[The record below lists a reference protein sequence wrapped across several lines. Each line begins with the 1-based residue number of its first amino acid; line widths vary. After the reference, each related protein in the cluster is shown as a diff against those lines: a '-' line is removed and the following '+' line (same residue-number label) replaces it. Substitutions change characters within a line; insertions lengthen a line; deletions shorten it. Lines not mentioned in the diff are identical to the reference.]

1 MTYIV
6 ESKHTPQECLRAL
19 DDVLER
25 GPDILDKFEWGCA
38 KGEHTGWA
46 LVEAGSEAEVRSN
59 LVPSSMGDKT
69 RIIEVSKFT
78 PEQIRS
84 FHEK

>member
-6 ESKHTPQECLRAL
+6 ESRHTPQECLRAL

-25 GPDILDKFEWGCA
+25 GPELLDKFEWGCA

-46 LVEAGSEAEVRSN
+46 MLEGSSASDIGMMI
-59 LVPSSMGDKT
+59 PSSMSSET
-69 RIIEVSKFT
+69 RVIEVSKFT

-84 FHEK
+84 LHKK

>member
-1 MTYIV
+1 MTYII
-6 ESKHTPQECLRAL
+6 ESRHTPQECLRAL

-25 GPDILDKFEWGCA
+25 GPDVLDRFEWGCA

-46 LVEAGSEAEVRSN
+46 LVEAGSESKVRDMIPESV
-59 LVPSSMGDKT
+59 LDKT
-69 RIIEVSKFT
+69 RIVEVSKFT
-78 PEQIRS
+78 PDQIKS

>member
-1 MTYIV
+1 MTYII
-6 ESKHTPQECLRAL
+6 ESRHTPQECLRAL

-25 GPDILDKFEWGCA
+25 GPEVLDRFEWGCA

-46 LVEAGSEAEVRSN
+46 LVEAGSESEVRGMIPESV
-59 LVPSSMGDKT
+59 LDKT
-69 RIIEVSKFT
+69 RIVEVSKFT
-78 PEQIRS
+78 PDQIKS